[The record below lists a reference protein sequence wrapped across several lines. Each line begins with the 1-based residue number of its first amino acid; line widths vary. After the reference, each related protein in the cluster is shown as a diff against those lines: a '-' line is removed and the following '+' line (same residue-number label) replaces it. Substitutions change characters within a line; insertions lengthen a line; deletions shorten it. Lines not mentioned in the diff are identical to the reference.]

1 MILFNILFLYKAL
14 IYLANTITKASHGSV
29 RYTNTIDNDFFNYIE
44 TTVIKRYNL
53 LFFKRQN
60 VNTKIIKIIILV
72 GDNRIFLILFL

>member
-29 RYTNTIDNDFFNYIE
+29 HYTNTIDIDFFYYIE

-60 VNTKIIKIIILV
+60 VNTKIIKIIIWLETIEV
-72 GDNRIFLILFL
+72 F